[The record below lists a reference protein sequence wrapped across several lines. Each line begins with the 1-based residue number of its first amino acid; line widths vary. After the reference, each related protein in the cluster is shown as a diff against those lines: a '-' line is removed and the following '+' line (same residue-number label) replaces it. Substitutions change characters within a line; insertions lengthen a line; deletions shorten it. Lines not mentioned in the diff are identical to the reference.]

1 MILTT
6 AKLRCILYTISL
18 YMTVREITKPQRWPP
33 TTRPAR
39 EKQPMASKQPNA
51 RSLTFTEH
59 LKQVLERF
67 DKPELTGSESPLAA
81 PYFLGT
87 AMRGAET
94 SALGRGKAL
103 CAEIMRAVE
112 AMWWGPLP
120 TDGRIMLEEALAE
133 GESGGRYDCLLL
145 ELNYFKQ
152 RFKPAPRNQAEIYH
166 DILHISRPTHDRH
179 LRAALERL
187 ATTLLQRLRPAVRP
201 EQIITP
207 PPLIGRHTLLASV
220 LSDLEAGKMVSITG
234 PGGIGK
240 TSLAAAACE
249 QWPSPALFWY
259 TFRPSLNDQLESLLF
274 ALGHFLHTHGASTLW
289 HQLIADGGR
298 IKDSSL
304 ALGLTITDLAALAH
318 TPQRPLLCF
327 DELDFLRP
335 LTQEQPK
342 AAHTQLLEFL
352 DSLTGHVALL
362 MIGQRA
368 FWQSDAIYAL
378 EAWTPEQLGR
388 WLDSLNITYTPEEA
402 TLLHSHTGG
411 NPRLA
416 ELCVTLY
423 QASEAASLDGI
434 LQQLPHFHALLP
446 IWLRLERRLPLAER
460 QLLQALSVFRSFA
473 PADAWLGDTPQ
484 QAEALAQLI
493 ARRLVQEDGQG
504 GVALLPALRETV
516 YTEMPVERQEE
527 LHAQA
532 AQIRAER
539 GEYTAAAYHLHAAG
553 QPEAAIALWLPQR
566 SSEIQR
572 GEAAAALALFS
583 QISLRRLNAQQRKE
597 LILLRSELLQLM
609 GEPERVIEEL
619 AQAEWPID
627 DPATPEA
634 QLRLGQALEAQGQ
647 PQTAMDIY
655 QAGLDA
661 VAQLLRQAA
670 QLHEQRSITHLH
682 QREMRQAWQE
692 ANYTRFHSETLLGV
706 IHDERGD
713 YETAKDHYTNAL
725 AVAETSDYAA
735 GIAQTHHYL
744 AMLAGRRQGIEAALP
759 HFERAMAFYEQVG
772 DRVNRENVRS
782 NLASAYIQAR
792 NFAAALEPAELALR
806 FFEAMGYPFRAAQNA
821 SNLAEAH
828 AELGNLDQA
837 QHFAELVLQQ
847 EEPHSHPYALY
858 TLGTVFKARRDW
870 AHAASY
876 YDESRKMAASNDDAY
891 LLAFAWRALGEVYL
905 AQNRAPEAQ
914 AALTQALALF
924 QRLNIADEVRQTET
938 VIEQLA
944 AHSALPTP

>member
-1 MILTT
+1 
-6 AKLRCILYTISL
+6 
-18 YMTVREITKPQRWPP
+18 
-33 TTRPAR
+33 
-39 EKQPMASKQPNA
+39 MAPKQPNA
-51 RSLTFTEH
+51 RSLTFNEH

-67 DKPELTGSESPLAA
+67 DKPEFVGNESPLAA
-81 PYFLGT
+81 PYFLGA

-120 TDGRIMLEEALAE
+120 TDGRAMLDAALAE
-133 GESGGRYDCLLL
+133 GENGGRYDCLLL

-187 ATTLLQRLRPAVRP
+187 GTSLLQRLRPAVRP
-201 EQIITP
+201 EQIIAP
-207 PPLIGRHTLLASV
+207 PPLIGRDALLASV
-220 LSDLEAGKMVSITG
+220 LGDLEADKMVSITG

-249 QWPSPALFWY
+249 QWRSPALFWY

-304 ALGLTITDLAALAH
+304 ALGLTLTDLASLGH
-318 TPQRPLLCF
+318 LPQQRPLLCF

-352 DSLTGHVALL
+352 DSLAGHAAML

-378 EAWTPEQLGR
+378 EAWTPQQLAT
-388 WLDSLNITYTPEEA
+388 WLASLSITHTPDEA
-402 TLLHSHTGG
+402 ALLHTYTGG

-416 ELCVTLY
+416 ELCVALY
-423 QASEAASLDGI
+423 QASEAASLADI

-473 PADAWLGDTPQ
+473 PADVWLGGTPE
-484 QAEALAQLI
+484 QAEALSQLI

-516 YTEMPVERQEE
+516 YAEMPVERQEE

-553 QPEAAIALWLPQR
+553 QPEAAIALWVPQR

-583 QISLRRLNAQQRKE
+583 QISLRRLNPQQRKE
-597 LILLRSELLQLM
+597 LLLLRSELLQLL

-619 AQAEWPID
+619 AQAEWRMD
-627 DPATPEA
+627 DLATPEA

-647 PQTAMDIY
+647 PQTAMDVY

-713 YETAKDHYTNAL
+713 YETAQNHYANAL
-725 AVAETSDYAA
+725 AVAEASGYAA
-735 GIAQTHHYL
+735 GLAQTHHYL

-792 NFAAALEPAELALR
+792 HFAAALEPAELALR

-837 QHFAELVLQQ
+837 QHFAEIVLQQ

-858 TLGTVFKARRDW
+858 TLGTVFKARGDW
-870 AHAASY
+870 AHSESY
-876 YDESRKMAASNDDAY
+876 YHESRKMAESNDDAY

-905 AQNRAPEAQ
+905 AQTREPDAH
-914 AALTQALALF
+914 AALAQALALF

-938 VIEQLA
+938 VIQQLA